1 MDASAPRIDCTGTT
15 PPVGYPLFPPRRQPE
30 LPVQPL
36 GPVHRAG
43 RDRRGGPT
51 GPPRANTYPEWIV
64 GFLQLAEQ
72 ARGADRAFAA
82 AYYDRAAEFFMTAD
96 DPRRGAARARFLQT
110 IRAIHDVVPEHIPFE
125 SGAIPALRP
134 TPTPADRHPTR
145 RVRRIRQLRR
155 GVVPDACPDGRRRSP
170 HRGVRR
176 PRPRWLTR
184 RPRVADDRLSGS
196 YQWPPSLT
204 TTAFEDVTAVGISL
218 GGGLAIRAA
227 AFEPRITRAV
237 AYDILDDE
245 FEIISGQ
252 LGGGQALLLRALM
265 AMRARGIVNAVAG
278 RAVSRRPVAQWGL
291 QQGMHITGTTTP
303 YDFLQSSIKVST
315 KHISQRVTADVL
327 LLAGADDHFVP
338 LKTLGR
344 QAAALT
350 HARSL
355 TTCTFTAREQA
366 SNHCQTGNIGEALRI
381 INNWSGLTAT
391 PHRQPIDTP
400 TRSAAGERIDQPN
413 PPTT

>member
-1 MDASAPRIDCTGTT
+1 MDTSAPRIDCTGTT
-15 PPVGYPLFPPRRQPE
+15 PPVGYHRFHPDVSLNFQCNRW
-30 LPVQPL
+30 VQFI
-36 GPVHRAG
+36 GPAAIGEVAQLAA
-43 RDRRGGPT
+43 
-51 GPPRANTYPEWIV
+51 RANTYPEWIV

-110 IRAIHDVVPEHIPFE
+110 IRAIYDVVPEHIPFE
-125 SGAIPALRP
+125 SGALPAYDLHP
-134 TPTPADRHPTR
+134 HQQIGTPLVVFGGFDSYVEELFPMLAPMVDAG
-145 RVRRIRQLRR
+145 RRI
-155 GVVPDACPDGRRRSP
+155 VVFEGPGQGGALEDHGLPMIAEWE
-170 HRGVRR
+170 R
-176 PRPRWLTR
+176 P
-184 RPRVADDRLSGS
+184 VAAVLDHYGL
-196 YQWPPSLT
+196 Q
-204 TTAFEDVTAVGISL
+204 DVTAVGISL

-355 TTCTFTAREQA
+355 TTRTFTAREQA

-381 INNWSGLTAT
+381 INDWLNLTET

-400 TRSAAGERIDQPN
+400 TRSAAGENRPAQPAHHL
-413 PPTT
+413 TA